1 MNEKKDE
8 SHYGHSLHRSTAD
21 DAGISFRINC
31 RTML

>member
-8 SHYGHSLHRSTAD
+8 SHYGRSLYRSTAD
-21 DAGISFRINC
+21 DAGVCFCLNG